1 LLLFARSVIIRNIE
15 LQTKIE
21 LAKIERAEIDQ
32 TKIELAK
39 IERAEIGQTK
49 IELAKIERAEI
60 DQTKIELAKIE
71 QRTKIELAKIEL
83 AEINQTKVELAKINA
98 AVLTA
103 GMRSGVAFAGM
114 EQHRAVRQARINLAA
129 ELRILPHPL
138 RLPPRP
144 ATPLFPMPSMAS
156 PLFTQGGRIRGA
168 SHLGSLRLLETLTYC
183 IPGM

>member
-32 TKIELAK
+32 TKIELA
-39 IERAEIGQTK
+39 
-49 IELAKIERAEI
+49 
-60 DQTKIELAKIE
+60 KIELAKIE

-138 RLPPRP
+138 RLPPRRRHRY
-144 ATPLFPMPSMAS
+144 S
-156 PLFTQGGRIRGA
+156 PCRAWRAPCSRKEVVSVVRHISDRFV
-168 SHLGSLRLLETLTYC
+168 SWKH
-183 IPGM
+183 